1 MAPLRRRLGRGSQ
14 DPRCGG
20 HWAASLIHP
29 SRPSD
34 RWVAAFCWRFAAS
47 RECLVANKYK
57 WGWQKGLYKL
67 GGYFQ
72 LWWDLMV
79 AASIYGLRFNSRGNI
94 TFQPRLQQMDCRLQT
109 YTQWTEFLSKLGRS
123 FISLTTLHPVTTMH
137 CEAIWGSIKSYRN
150 SSYVKMR

>member
-1 MAPLRRRLGRGSQ
+1 MAPLQRRPGRGSQ

-34 RWVAAFCWRFAAS
+34 RWVAALCWHFASS

-94 TFQPRLQQMDCRLQT
+94 TFQLRLQQMDYRLTLSGHRSYQNF
-109 YTQWTEFLSKLGRS
+109 YFLDDFTSSHHKDLNVVTWWCGGGGINIDTWRS
-123 FISLTTLHPVTTMH
+123 WHS
-137 CEAIWGSIKSYRN
+137 E
-150 SSYVKMR
+150 